1 MSFLSALGAGSTA
14 ALGGV
19 AAAVVVVGVVGYV
32 FVLPMFDEPPP
43 AVPAEPAVQVAPEAA
58 APAAPET
65 TADTETAAPLVPVFD
80 VVRIDAQGGAVVAGT
95 ALAGVTVDVLLDGD
109 KLAEAMAGGDGKF
122 VSIFDIAPSDR
133 PRSLSL
139 VYVAADGTPVA
150 SDETILVAPFD
161 LPAPQVADAGDTAP
175 EEDAETPAAPALVVA
190 SRDGV
195 EVLQPAPAPEAPA
208 TATLPTRS
216 NVTIDTIAYDA
227 SAEVELTGR
236 AGAGDF
242 VRVYLDNGLQAE
254 VAVSPEGRWRARLT
268 DVVPGIYTLRVDEVS
283 GDGAVTSRFETPF
296 KREDPA
302 LLAAR
307 GAVTPAPEAA
317 PVAEATPDTPAP
329 DAAPDSGTVEVAAAE
344 PQPEVPQPTATA
356 TPAPTPAV
364 EAPPAEAPAPEPVE
378 TAAADPV
385 RVDTTPASDPAPEA
399 APAAAETPVPDTATP
414 AAVPEVAAA
423 DAPAPAAEPVASA
436 EVAPAPVPRP
446 AAQVITVQ
454 PGFTLWGIAQD
465 MMGQGEMYVQVY
477 EANKDQI
484 RDPDL
489 IYPGQVFTLPGQN

>member
-1 MSFLSALGAGSTA
+1 
-14 ALGGV
+14 V
-19 AAAVVVVGVVGYV
+19 
-32 FVLPMFDEPPP
+32 
-43 AVPAEPAVQVAPEAA
+43 VPAEPAVQV
-58 APAAPET
+58 
-65 TADTETAAPLVPVFD
+65 
-80 VVRIDAQGGAVVAGT
+80 
-95 ALAGVTVDVLLDGD
+95 
-109 KLAEAMAGGDGKF
+109 
-122 VSIFDIAPSDR
+122 
-133 PRSLSL
+133 
-139 VYVAADGTPVA
+139 
-150 SDETILVAPFD
+150 
-161 LPAPQVADAGDTAP
+161 
-175 EEDAETPAAPALVVA
+175 
-190 SRDGV
+190 
-195 EVLQPAPAPEAPA
+195 APEAPA

-268 DVVPGIYTLRVDEVS
+268 DVAPGIYTLRVDEVS

-307 GAVTPAPEAA
+307 GAVTPAPEAT
-317 PVAEATPDTPAP
+317 PVAEATPETPAP
-329 DAAPDSGTVEVAAAE
+329 GAAPDSGTVEVAAAE
-344 PQPEVPQPTATA
+344 PQPEAPQPPPTA

-385 RVDTTPASDPAPEA
+385 VVDTTPAPDPAPEA
-399 APAAAETPVPDTATP
+399 APVAAETPVPDTATP
-414 AAVPEVAAA
+414 APVPEVAAA

-436 EVAPAPVPRP
+436 EVAPAPAPRP